1 MVLDASL
8 ESNADGI
15 IAAIRSLPLKQGDRV
30 LQLGVIQPLR
40 TDNTSPPCMGCIV
53 EMVRKTKLHSSAT
66 ISMRKKHLEQEAR
79 KKKKEYL
86 SNPKIADLIKQLQ
99 TQQIKFDIEVEADSL
114 NETTIRVAKSLGAT
128 CVILDRNMKKDRKY
142 FLDNLSCG
150 ILRIKHDNNIETI
163 RGPKMVEA
171 HNKTV
176 QGLKM
181 SEDAEKAL
189 KRGQCIHGSNEGEVL
204 EDLFESSTCSL
215 CNNRLL
221 MTRPTVEFTYADL
234 HLATSGF
241 SPQNLLANHGSQI
254 YIGALNDGHTAAVIK
269 HPSANIS
276 ENEFK
281 SQTQMLGN
289 VRHQNVAMLL
299 GWCSEGQHRLLV
311 YQYVCNDKSSSLSW
325 ERRMKIALGAAK
337 GLQYLHIKNIYA
349 NMKPKNI
356 MINHDHHPLLVN
368 FGLARNLY
376 EGLDYSYDSR
386 VIKTLEYI
394 APDYEENGADIS
406 KTDVYSFG
414 VVLLELI
421 TGRKTLEE
429 TNGQS
434 YLRWARPLL
443 KKKMYPS
450 LIDPALNGSHDLH
463 QLYGMIRLAKKCVSL
478 EAERRP
484 SIDKVVMD
492 LECIIHGCSL
502 KDHSPTDSEWMELVK
517 RRSSKSAAVSGHRS
531 HQNLD
536 AFLLKSGCFLLME
549 SFLPSKLAV
558 KPTLIFPTVFQP
570 HRFTTSSS
578 TVAAFRVFSAYA
590 PTVVATPPTLDRPAV
605 TFEPQDF
612 GKKKTADEEG
622 GAGGGKEIQKAE
634 LK

>member
-1 MVLDASL
+1 MSFINRNQQNGIQKVLIVLDASL
-8 ESNADGI
+8 ERNADGI

-53 EMVRKTKLHSSAT
+53 EIVRKTKLHSSAT

-99 TQQIKFDIEVEADSL
+99 MQQIKFDIEVEADSL
-114 NETTIRVAKSLGAT
+114 NETTVRVAESLGAT

-142 FLDNLSCG
+142 FVDNLSSCG

-163 RGPKMVEA
+163 RGLKMVNA

-176 QGLKM
+176 QGLK
-181 SEDAEKAL
+181 
-189 KRGQCIHGSNEGEVL
+189 I
-204 EDLFESSTCSL
+204 
-215 CNNRLL
+215 LL

-241 SPQNLLANHGSQI
+241 SPQNLLANRGSQI
-254 YIGALNDGHTAAVIK
+254 YIGVLNDGHTIVVIK

-276 ENEFK
+276 QNEFK
-281 SQTQMLGN
+281 SQAQMLGN
-289 VRHQNVAMLL
+289 VRHQNIATLL

-311 YQYVCNDKSSSLSW
+311 YQYVCNGSLNRHLQDKSSSLSW

-337 GLQYLHIKNIYA
+337 GLQYLHTKDIYA

-356 MINHDHHPLLVN
+356 LINHDHRPLLVN

-450 LIDPALNGSHDLH
+450 LVDPALNGSHDLH
-463 QLYGMIRLAKKCVSL
+463 QLYGMIRLAQKCVSL

-502 KDHSPTDSEWMELVK
+502 KDHSPTDSEWMELAK
-517 RRSSKSAAVSGHRS
+517 RSFQQVVRSKQMETVSMESRFFPSHSAISKLGSREIEESIEVDLVHHGGDTGSA
-531 HQNLD
+531 HQKLKVRRRVWPPQPP
-536 AFLLKSGCFLLME
+536 KSGRFSSQVRLFSFDGIISSVETRSETYAHFPNRLPTTPLQYLL
-549 SFLPSKLAV
+549 
-558 KPTLIFPTVFQP
+558 
-570 HRFTTSSS
+570 
-578 TVAAFRVFSAYA
+578 FSRCC
-590 PTVVATPPTLDRPAV
+590 V
-605 TFEPQDF
+605 
-612 GKKKTADEEG
+612 
-622 GAGGGKEIQKAE
+622 
-634 LK
+634 

>member
-53 EMVRKTKLHSSAT
+53 EIVRKTKLHSSAT

-99 TQQIKFDIEVEADSL
+99 MQQIKFDIEVEADSL
-114 NETTIRVAKSLGAT
+114 NETTIRVAESLGAT
-128 CVILDRNMKKDRKY
+128 CVILD
-142 FLDNLSCG
+142 
-150 ILRIKHDNNIETI
+150 
-163 RGPKMVEA
+163 
-171 HNKTV
+171 
-176 QGLKM
+176 
-181 SEDAEKAL
+181 
-189 KRGQCIHGSNEGEVL
+189 
-204 EDLFESSTCSL
+204 
-215 CNNRLL
+215 RLL

-241 SPQNLLANHGSQI
+241 SPQNLLANRGSQI
-254 YIGALNDGHTAAVIK
+254 YIGALNDGHTIVVIK

-281 SQTQMLGN
+281 SQAQMLGN
-289 VRHQNVAMLL
+289 VRHQNVATLL

-311 YQYVCNDKSSSLSW
+311 YQYVCNGSLNRHLQDKSSSLSW

-337 GLQYLHIKNIYA
+337 GLQYLHEKNIYA

-356 MINHDHHPLLVN
+356 LINHDHHPLLVN

-450 LIDPALNGSHDLH
+450 LVDPALNGSHDLH
-463 QLYGMIRLAKKCVSL
+463 QLYGMIRLAQKCVSL

-517 RRSSKSAAVSGHRS
+517 RSIEVDLVHHGGDTGSARQKLKVRRRVWPP
-531 HQNLD
+531 QPP
-536 AFLLKSGCFLLME
+536 KSGRFSSQVRLFSFDGILYSVETRSETYAHFPNRLPTAPLHYLL
-549 SFLPSKLAV
+549 
-558 KPTLIFPTVFQP
+558 
-570 HRFTTSSS
+570 
-578 TVAAFRVFSAYA
+578 FSRCC
-590 PTVVATPPTLDRPAV
+590 V
-605 TFEPQDF
+605 
-612 GKKKTADEEG
+612 
-622 GAGGGKEIQKAE
+622 
-634 LK
+634 